1 MALLTAA
8 EIKQALRQAEA
19 WKKRGRAIRRT
30 FEFADF
36 KAAMRFV
43 NRVAKLAERA
53 GHHPDIDVRWN
64 QVTLSLSTHSERGLT
79 DKDFSLARQIDALL
93 ARSKR

>member
-1 MALLTAA
+1 MALLKAA
-8 EIKQALRQAEA
+8 EIKQALRQATA
-19 WKKRGRAIRRT
+19 WQKRGRVIRRT

-36 KAAMRFV
+36 NAAMRFV

-64 QVTLSLSTHSERGLT
+64 RVTLALSTHSEGGLT
-79 DKDFSLARQIDALL
+79 DKDFSLARRIDALL
-93 ARSKR
+93 VRSPR

>member
-1 MALLTAA
+1 MALLNAA
-8 EIKQALRQAEA
+8 EIKRALRLVEA
-19 WKKRGRAIRRT
+19 WSKRGRVIRRT

-43 NRVAKLAERA
+43 NGVARLAERA

-64 QVTLSLSTHSERGLT
+64 RVTLALSTHSAGGLT
-79 DKDFSLARQIDALL
+79 DQDFSLARRIDALL
-93 ARSKR
+93 VRPKR